1 MQLRQSERKQAKI
14 KMALQGSAG
23 SGKTYSSLLLAKGLT
38 NGDLSKVAIIDTENG
53 SADLYSHLGNYNVLT
68 LPPPF
73 TPENYIKAIDLCE
86 KSGMEVIILDSISHC
101 WDELLDFHSKL
112 AGNSFTNWAKVTPR
126 QKSFV
131 DKILQTNAHVIA
143 TMRTKQD
150 YVLNQK
156 DGKFIPEKVGLK
168 SVQRDGLDYEF
179 TLVFDVDIK
188 HFAVSSKDRTGLF
201 MGKPEFII
209 SENTGKKILDW
220 CNAGVKVQEDKID
233 ESKGQKQDEKQDNT
247 SPEIPQ
253 NSARFQKPNPTSR
266 NGNLPQID
274 PQEAFECPENEESFA
289 PSQDLS
295 ETTEKEVFE
304 AIGRCNSVQELHA
317 LYRQFPQF
325 QQSLKVDF
333 EAKKSLL
340 INLTTPKNFSQNG
353 KSRFQ

>member
-23 SGKTYSSLLLAKGLT
+23 SGKTYSSLLLAKGIT
-38 NGDLSKVAIIDTENG
+38 GGNLSKVAVIDTEYG
-53 SADLYSHLGNYNVLT
+53 SADLYAHLGNYNVLS
-68 LPPPF
+68 LAPPF

-86 KSGMEVIILDSISHC
+86 SEGMEVIILDSISHC

-131 DKILQTNAHVIA
+131 DKILQTDAHVIA

-209 SENTGKKILDW
+209 SENTGKEILDW
-220 CNAGVKVQEDKID
+220 CSTGTSGLD
-233 ESKGQKQDEKQDNT
+233 EQKEAIT
-247 SPEIPQ
+247 PQ
-253 NSARFQKPNPTSR
+253 NPATNQNPNPTSR

-304 AIGRCNSVQELHA
+304 AIGKCNTVQELYA
-317 LYRQFPQF
+317 LYKQFPQF

-340 INLTTPKNFSQNG
+340 INLTNPKNFSQNG
-353 KSRFQ
+353 KSRIQ